1 MNLAQPRYIQVGF
14 LCAAI
19 SAILFGSI
27 STIAKPTLSSVNPI
41 FLASLVYLI
50 SALILSPIAHKSKG
64 TTGDKRSYFYIILV
78 ALFGGVVAPILYFS
92 GLQQTTAS
100 DTAVLTDAE
109 ILFTVILALVFFK
122 EKLNRVGYLAV
133 ALVIIG
139 VIIVATNLQFSKS
152 LFETSFGNFL
162 ILLSTVFWA
171 LDNNISRIITQK
183 ISNVARIAQIKSAI
197 GGSIVLALVFLFGIP
212 VEIDSVLLPNIIL
225 LGVGGFGAALFFFL
239 KALQR
244 IGAIKTLMIFS
255 ISSPVG
261 LVFASIF
268 LGETISL
275 YQIIA
280 ISVII
285 IGICLIYNKGEKPVD
300 HQRPQKS
307 L

>member
-1 MNLAQPRYIQVGF
+1 MNLDRPRYIQVGF
-14 LCAAI
+14 LCAAV

-41 FLASLVYLI
+41 FLASLVYLV
-50 SALILSPIAHKSKG
+50 SAIILSPIAHKSKG
-64 TTGDKRSYFYIILV
+64 TTGDKRSYFYIILI
-78 ALFGGVVAPILYFS
+78 AIFGGVIAPILYFL
-92 GLQQTTAS
+92 GLEQTSAS

-109 ILFTVILALVFFK
+109 LLFTVILALVFFK
-122 EKLNRVGYLAV
+122 EKLNRVGYLSV
-133 ALVIIG
+133 VLVITG
-139 VIIVATNLQFSKS
+139 VIIVTTNLQFTS
-152 LFETSFGNFL
+152 LFETSFGNLL

-197 GGSIVLALVFLFGIP
+197 GGSIVLGLVFLFGIP
-212 VEIDSVLLPNIIL
+212 IEIDPALLPNIIL
-225 LGVGGFGAALFFFL
+225 LGVGGFGVALFFFL

-261 LVFASIF
+261 LVFAAIF

-280 ISVII
+280 ISVILV
-285 IGICLIYNKGEKPVD
+285 GIFLIYSKGEKPVD
-300 HQRPQKS
+300 TKRSQKP

>member
-1 MNLAQPRYIQVGF
+1 MNLAKIGYIQVGF

-41 FLASLVYLI
+41 FLASLVYVI
-50 SALILSPIAHKSKG
+50 SAIALSPIAHKSKG
-64 TTGDKRSYFYIILV
+64 TTGDKRSYFYIFLI
-78 ALFGGVVAPILYFS
+78 AIFGGVIAPILYFS
-92 GLQQTTAS
+92 GLEQTTAS

-109 ILFTVILALVFFK
+109 LLFTVILALVFFK
-122 EKLNRVGYLAV
+122 EKLNRVGYLSV
-133 ALVIIG
+133 VLVITG
-139 VIIVATNLQFSKS
+139 VVIVTTNLQFTS
-152 LFETSFGNFL
+152 LFETSLGNLL
-162 ILLSTVFWA
+162 ILFSTIFWA

-183 ISNVARIAQIKSAI
+183 ISNFARIAQIKSAI

-212 VEIDSVLLPNIIL
+212 IEIDDSLWPNIIL
-225 LGVGGFGAALFFFL
+225 LGVGGFGASTYFFL

-255 ISSPVG
+255 TSAPVG
-261 LVFASIF
+261 LVFAAVF

-280 ISVII
+280 ISVILV
-285 IGICLIYNKGEKPVD
+285 GIFLIYSKGEKPVD
-300 HQRPQKS
+300 SQRTQKS

>member
-1 MNLAQPRYIQVGF
+1 MNLAKPRYIQVGF

-27 STIAKPTLSSVNPI
+27 STIAKPALSSVNPI

-64 TTGDKRSYFYIILV
+64 TTGDKKSYSYIILV

-109 ILFTVILALVFFK
+109 ILFTVILAVVFFK

-152 LFETSFGNFL
+152 LFEISFGNFL

-244 IGAIKTLMIFS
+244 IGAIKTLIIFS

-268 LGETISL
+268 LGEKINL

-280 ISVII
+280 ISAII
-285 IGICLIYNKGEKPVD
+285 VGICLIYSKGEKPVD
-300 HQRPQKS
+300 PQIPQKS